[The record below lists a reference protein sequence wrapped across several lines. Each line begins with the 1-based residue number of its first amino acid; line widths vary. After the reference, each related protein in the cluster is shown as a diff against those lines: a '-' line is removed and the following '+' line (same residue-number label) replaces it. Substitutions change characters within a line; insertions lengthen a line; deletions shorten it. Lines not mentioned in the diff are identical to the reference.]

1 MSAEAPANGEK
12 LRLTVAEARR
22 DDVGRGIA
30 RLDPDTLRQI
40 GAAPGD
46 VLEIEGR
53 TKTVAKAM
61 PTFKEQRGQQVIQ
74 LDGVGRTNAGVA
86 LGQKALIK
94 KVGHAVARRVAM
106 APLSAGA
113 LHEDEI
119 DHMARRLDGLAM
131 KTGDRVRIAL
141 FGGNHR
147 DFQVVRTEPD
157 GPVMIH
163 PDTLLAVEN
172 ARGGSS
178 GKTEA
183 AADDIVTYDDLG
195 GMEREV
201 AKIRE
206 MIELPLTHPEI
217 FERLGM
223 TPPKGVL
230 MHGLPGCGKTLLA
243 RAVAHEAAAAFIYVS
258 GPEIIQK
265 FYGESEA
272 RLRKIFEDAQRRAPC
287 IIFFDEIDAIAPK
300 RERVEGE
307 VEKRV
312 VAQLLALMDGLKSR
326 GDVIVMA
333 ATNRPNSIDPA
344 LRRPGRFDREIVI
357 GIPNEH
363 ARREILEIYARGM
376 PVGHDVDLADL
387 AETTHGFTGADLNA
401 LCREA
406 AMAALRRQLPELSLD
421 SGPVPYEALMAME
434 VGMADFKEAL
444 SDVAPSGLREVAVE
458 VPNVRWDEV
467 GGLESIKAAL
477 QEAIAWPLSQP
488 LLFEQI
494 GLQPPRGILL
504 YGPPGNGKTLLVK
517 ALASQS
523 NLNFISVKGP
533 ELLSK
538 YIGESEQGVRELF
551 ARARQAAPCI
561 VFLDEV
567 DALVPKRGLDGRSPV
582 TDRVVSQLLTELDGV
597 EALKDVWV
605 IAATNRP
612 DMLDDALL
620 RPGRLDFRLEVP
632 RPDRAARAAV
642 LAVHLRRKPMDER
655 IDLSALAELTEGM
668 SAAEVRFVC
677 DRAAMNAI
685 RRVFPPTS
693 DRVVDIGSLCIEQR
707 DFDDALVAQAAA
719 SGQSA
724 AAMASSFLEQC
735 DFDGPPNIMTKGE

>member
-1 MSAEAPANGEK
+1 MSDEAPENGEK
-12 LRLTVAEARR
+12 LRLTVVEARR
-22 DDVGRGIA
+22 DDVGRGIV
-30 RLDPDTLRQI
+30 RIDPETLRQLN
-40 GAAPGD
+40 ASPGD

-61 PTFKEQRGQQVIQ
+61 PTFKEQRGQQIIQ

-94 KVGHAVARRVAM
+94 KVAHAVARRLVLT
-106 APLSAGA
+106 PLGAGA

-119 DHMARRLDGLAM
+119 EHTARRLDGLAV

-147 DFQVVRTEPD
+147 DFHVIRTEPD

-163 PDTLLAVEN
+163 PDTLLAVES
-172 ARGGSS
+172 ARGGPSS
-178 GKTEA
+178 QATSATE
-183 AADDIVTYDDLG
+183 DITTYDDLG

-230 MHGLPGCGKTLLA
+230 LHGLPGCGKTLLA
-243 RAVAHEAAAAFIYVS
+243 RAVAHESDAEFIYVS

-272 RLRKIFEDAQRRAPC
+272 QLRKIFDDARKRAPC
-287 IIFFDEIDAIAPK
+287 IIFFDEIDSLAPK

-344 LRRPGRFDREIVI
+344 LRRPGRFDREIAI
-357 GIPNEH
+357 GIPNER

-376 PVGHDVDLADL
+376 PLAEGVDLADL
-387 AETTHGFTGADLNA
+387 AKTAHGFTGADLNA

-406 AMAALRRQLPELSLD
+406 AMAALRRQLPELSLG
-421 SGPVPYEALMAME
+421 SGPVPYEALIAME
-434 VGMADFKEAL
+434 VKMSDFEEAL
-444 SDVAPSGLREVAVE
+444 SEVTPSGLREVSVE
-458 VPNVRWDEV
+458 VPNVRWEDV
-467 GGLESIKAAL
+467 GGLEPIKATL
-477 QEAIAWPLSQP
+477 REAIAWPLSQP
-488 LLFEQI
+488 LLFEKI

-523 NLNFISVKGP
+523 NLNFISIKGP

-538 YIGESEQGVRELF
+538 YVGESEQGVRELF
-551 ARARQAAPCI
+551 ARARHAAPCV
-561 VFLDEV
+561 VFLDEL
-567 DALVPKRGLDGRSPV
+567 DALAPKRGLDGRSPV
-582 TDRVVSQLLTELDGV
+582 TDRVVSQLLTELDGI
-597 EALKDVWV
+597 EALRDVWV
-605 IAATNRP
+605 IAATNRL
-612 DMLDDALL
+612 DMIDDALL
-620 RPGRLDFRLEVP
+620 RPGRLDFHLEVT
-632 RPDRAARAAV
+632 RPDRGARAAI
-642 LAVHLRRKPMDER
+642 LGVHLRKKPMGEGV
-655 IDLSALAELTEGM
+655 DLAALAELTEGL

-677 DRAAMNAI
+677 DRAALNAI
-685 RRVFPPTS
+685 RRIFPATGGE
-693 DRVVDIGSLCIEQR
+693 VVDIGSLRIEQR
-707 DFDDALVAQAAA
+707 DFDDALAAQASA
-719 SGQSA
+719 SGR
-724 AAMASSFLEQC
+724 
-735 DFDGPPNIMTKGE
+735 PPQPQAVLT

>member
-1 MSAEAPANGEK
+1 MSGEASVNGEK

-22 DDVGRGIA
+22 DDVGRGIV
-30 RLDPDTLRQI
+30 RLDPETLRQI

-86 LGQKALIK
+86 LGQKAAIT
-94 KVGHAVARRVAM
+94 KVAHAVAHRVVV
-106 APLSAGA
+106 APLGAGA

-119 DHMARRLDGLAM
+119 EHIASRLDGLAM
-131 KTGDRVRIAL
+131 KTGDRIRIAL

-147 DFQVVRTEPD
+147 DFNVVRTEPD

-163 PDTLLAVEN
+163 PDTLLAVET
-172 ARGGSS
+172 ARGSSS

-183 AADDIVTYDDLG
+183 VTEDIVTYDDLG
-195 GMEREV
+195 GMEREI

-230 MHGLPGCGKTLLA
+230 LHGLPGCGKTLLA
-243 RAVAHEAAAAFIYVS
+243 RAVAHESSAAFIYVS

-287 IIFFDEIDAIAPK
+287 IIFFDEIDSLAPK

-344 LRRPGRFDREIVI
+344 LRRPGRFDREITI

-376 PVGHDVDLADL
+376 PLAGDVDLGGL
-387 AETTHGFTGADLNA
+387 AEVTHGFTGADLNA

-406 AMAALRRQLPELSLD
+406 AMAALRRQLPDVALG
-421 SGPVPYEALMAME
+421 SGPIPYESLMAME
-434 VGMADFKEAL
+434 VAMPDFREAL
-444 SDVAPSGLREVAVE
+444 TEVAPSGLREVAVE
-458 VPNVRWDEV
+458 VPNVRWDDV
-467 GGLESIKAAL
+467 GGLEPIKSAL
-477 QEAIAWPLSQP
+477 KEAIAWPLSQP

-538 YIGESEQGVRELF
+538 YVGESEQGVRELF
-551 ARARQAAPCI
+551 ARARHAAPCI

-567 DALVPKRGLDGRSPV
+567 DALAPKRGFDGRSPV

-597 EALKDVWV
+597 EVLKDVWV

-632 RPDRAARAAV
+632 RPDRASRAAI
-642 LAVHLRRKPMDER
+642 LAVHLRKKPIDDR
-655 IDLSALAELTEGM
+655 VDLSVLSELTEGL

-685 RRVFPPTS
+685 RRVFPATS
-693 DRVVDIGSLCIEQR
+693 GGVVEIGSLRIEQR
-707 DFDDALVAQAAA
+707 DFDDALAAQTTALQQTA
-719 SGQSA
+719 
-724 AAMASSFLEQC
+724 
-735 DFDGPPNIMTKGE
+735 PPQPVLFGTV

>member
-1 MSAEAPANGEK
+1 MSDEAPDNGEK
-12 LRLTVAEARR
+12 LRLTVVEARR
-22 DDVGRGIA
+22 DDIGRGIV
-30 RLDPDTLRQI
+30 RIDPETLRKI
-40 GAAPGD
+40 GASPGD

-53 TKTVAKAM
+53 AKTVAKAM
-61 PTFKEQRGQQVIQ
+61 PTFKDQRGQQIIQ

-94 KVGHAVARRVAM
+94 KVSHAVARRVVVT
-106 APLSAGA
+106 PLGAGA

-119 DHMARRLDGLAM
+119 EHTARRLDGLAVR
-131 KTGDRVRIAL
+131 TGDRVRIAL

-147 DFQVVRTEPD
+147 DFNVMRTEPD

-163 PDTLLAVEN
+163 PDTLLAVEG
-172 ARGGSS
+172 ARGGEQKRAAS
-178 GKTEA
+178 EA
-183 AADDIVTYDDLG
+183 EDIVTYDDLG

-206 MIELPLTHPEI
+206 MIELPLSHPEI

-230 MHGLPGCGKTLLA
+230 LHGLPGCGKTLLA
-243 RAVAHEAAAAFIYVS
+243 RAVAHESNAGFIYVS

-272 RLRKIFEDAQRRAPC
+272 QLRKIFDDARRRAPC
-287 IIFFDEIDAIAPK
+287 IIFFDEIDSLAPK

-312 VAQLLALMDGLKSR
+312 VAQLLASMDGLKSR

-333 ATNRPNSIDPA
+333 ATNRLNSIDPA
-344 LRRPGRFDREIVI
+344 LRRPGRFDREIAI

-376 PVGHDVDLADL
+376 PLAEGVDLADL

-406 AMAALRRQLPELSLD
+406 AMASLRRQLPELSLD
-421 SGPVPYEALMAME
+421 SGPVPYEALMAMDVKMSDFREGLSE
-434 VGMADFKEAL
+434 VT
-444 SDVAPSGLREVAVE
+444 PSGLREVSVE
-458 VPNVRWDEV
+458 VPNVRWEDV
-467 GGLESIKAAL
+467 GGLEPIKATL
-477 QEAIAWPLSQP
+477 REAIAWPLSQP
-488 LLFEQI
+488 LLFEKI

-517 ALASQS
+517 ALSSQS

-538 YIGESEQGVRELF
+538 YVGESEQGVRELF
-551 ARARQAAPCI
+551 TRARHAAPCI
-561 VFLDEV
+561 IFLDEV
-567 DALVPKRGLDGRSPV
+567 DALAPKRGFDGRSPV

-597 EALKDVWV
+597 EALGNVWV
-605 IAATNRP
+605 IAATNRL
-612 DMLDDALL
+612 DMIDDALL
-620 RPGRLDFRLEVP
+620 RPGRLDFHLEVT
-632 RPDRAARAAV
+632 RPDRDARAAI
-642 LAVHLRRKPMDER
+642 LGVHLRKRPVDER
-655 IDLSALAELTEGM
+655 IDLAALADLTEGM
-668 SAAEVRFVC
+668 SAAEIRFLC
-677 DRAAMNAI
+677 DRAALNAI
-685 RRVFPPTS
+685 RRVFPATHGG
-693 DRVVDIGSLCIEQR
+693 VVDIGSLLIEQR
-707 DFDDALVAQAAA
+707 DFDDALAAQAGVSERPSQPKAV
-719 SGQSA
+719 G
-724 AAMASSFLEQC
+724 M
-735 DFDGPPNIMTKGE
+735 

>member
-1 MSAEAPANGEK
+1 MSDEAPDNGEK
-12 LRLTVAEARR
+12 LRLTVVEARR
-22 DDVGRGIA
+22 DDIGRGIV
-30 RLDPDTLRQI
+30 RIDPETLRKI
-40 GAAPGD
+40 GASPGD

-53 TKTVAKAM
+53 AKTVAKAM
-61 PTFKEQRGQQVIQ
+61 PTFKDQRGQQIIQ

-94 KVGHAVARRVAM
+94 KVSHAVARRVVV
-106 APLSAGA
+106 APLGAGA

-119 DHMARRLDGLAM
+119 EHTARRLDGLAVR
-131 KTGDRVRIAL
+131 TGDRVRIAL

-147 DFQVVRTEPD
+147 DFNVMRTEPD

-163 PDTLLAVEN
+163 PDTLLAVEG
-172 ARGGSS
+172 ARGGEQKRAAS
-178 GKTEA
+178 EA
-183 AADDIVTYDDLG
+183 EDIVTYDDLG

-201 AKIRE
+201 AKVRE
-206 MIELPLTHPEI
+206 MIELPLSHPEI

-230 MHGLPGCGKTLLA
+230 LHGLPGCGKTLLA
-243 RAVAHEAAAAFIYVS
+243 RAVAHESNAAFIYVS

-272 RLRKIFEDAQRRAPC
+272 QLRKIFDDARRRAPC
-287 IIFFDEIDAIAPK
+287 IIFFDEIDSLAPK

-312 VAQLLALMDGLKSR
+312 VAQLLASMDGLKSR

-333 ATNRPNSIDPA
+333 ATNRLNSIDPA
-344 LRRPGRFDREIVI
+344 LRRPGRFDREIAI

-376 PVGHDVDLADL
+376 PLAEGIDLADL

-421 SGPVPYEALMAME
+421 SGPVPYEALMAMDVKMSDFTEGLSE
-434 VGMADFKEAL
+434 VT
-444 SDVAPSGLREVAVE
+444 PSGLREVSVE
-458 VPNVRWDEV
+458 VPNVRWEDV
-467 GGLESIKAAL
+467 GGLEPIKATL
-477 QEAIAWPLSQP
+477 REAIAWPLSQP
-488 LLFEQI
+488 LLFEKI

-517 ALASQS
+517 ALSSQS

-538 YIGESEQGVRELF
+538 YVGESEQGVRELF
-551 ARARQAAPCI
+551 ARARHAAPCI
-561 VFLDEV
+561 IFLDEV
-567 DALVPKRGLDGRSPV
+567 DALAPKRGFDGRSPV

-597 EALKDVWV
+597 EALGNVWV
-605 IAATNRP
+605 IAATNRL
-612 DMLDDALL
+612 DMIDDALL
-620 RPGRLDFRLEVP
+620 RPGRLDFHLEVT
-632 RPDRAARAAV
+632 RPDRDARAAI
-642 LAVHLRRKPMDER
+642 LGVHLRKRPVDER
-655 IDLSALAELTEGM
+655 IDLAALADLTEGM
-668 SAAEVRFVC
+668 SAAEIRFLC
-677 DRAAMNAI
+677 DRAALNAI
-685 RRVFPPTS
+685 RRIFPATHGG
-693 DRVVDIGSLCIEQR
+693 VVDIGSLLIEQR
-707 DFDDALVAQAAA
+707 DFDDALAAEAGA
-719 SGQSA
+719 SERPSQPKA
-724 AAMASSFLEQC
+724 VVM
-735 DFDGPPNIMTKGE
+735 